1 MSLAWFYKWLRPAGH
16 AAAAARA
23 EVDAAVAAMFDD
35 AKGLH
40 GSPRLH
46 ADLRDA
52 GWVVTEKTVADS
64 MRRQGLVA
72 RKVKRRRGLTKQDK
86 AAPKF
91 PDLVK
96 RDFTASA
103 IEPEVVR

>member
-1 MSLAWFYKWLRPAGH
+1 M
-16 AAAAARA
+16 
-23 EVDAAVAAMFDD
+23 
-35 AKGLH
+35 LH

-72 RKVKRRRGLTKQDK
+72 RKVKRRRGLTKQDQIG
-86 AAPKF
+86 AEVPG
-91 PDLVK
+91 PG
-96 RDFTASA
+96 
-103 IEPEVVR
+103 EPGLHRRRRRT